1 MKKNKLKVIAY
12 SDFICP
18 FCYIGFHRI
27 EKLKE
32 QYDLDVEWRPFELHP
47 EIPKNGIV
55 SKNLSFPRGY
65 LEMVMANVKRLA
77 DEDGLTFKLSDKV
90 PNSQLALFISEFAK
104 KKGKFDEF
112 HKLVFE
118 NYWKEGKDI
127 GDLSLLLELAES
139 IGLNRTEIQD
149 YINSDEPINKLKE
162 TTLELRRRGMLQVG
176 VPTFFIGDRVVI
188 GAQPYEVFQDAIE
201 RSLEEDAI
209 ASTKVD

>member
-1 MKKNKLKVIAY
+1 MKQKMLKVIVY
-12 SDFICP
+12 SDYICP

-47 EIPKNGIV
+47 EIPKDGIV
-55 SKNLSFPRGY
+55 TEKLPFPRGY

-77 DEDGLTFKLSDKV
+77 DQDGIIFKLSERL

-112 HKLVFE
+112 HKLVFD

-127 GDLSLLLELAES
+127 GNLSLLLDLAES
-139 IGLNRTEIQD
+139 IGLNKPEILN
-149 YINSDEPINKLKE
+149 YIKSDEPVNKLKE
-162 TTLELRRRGMLQVG
+162 ASFELGRCGING
-176 VPTFFIGDRVVI
+176 VPTFFIGNGVVI
-188 GAQPYEVFQDAIE
+188 GAQPYEVFQNAIE
-201 RSLEEDAI
+201 KVLEDDIKTSVRA
-209 ASTKVD
+209 D